1 MRTAQFAFVC
11 SSIFLS
17 LSAITTSG
25 ALAAEYELTP
35 TQDDQKWLLPKT
47 VPTPADNQITPERVA
62 LGKALFF
69 DPRLSAEGNVSCAS
83 CHIPAFGWTDGLG
96 TSRGIK
102 NKNLGKATP
111 TIINSGFNT
120 IQFWDGRSPTLEAQ
134 ALGPMASSDEMAV
147 DLGVL
152 VKWLNDEPTYK
163 AWFAKAYPN
172 EPLDKT
178 TVAKAV
184 ATFERTIVS
193 DNSPFDQWLRG
204 DKKAMTKQQIIG
216 FRLFNDP
223 NKGNCVACHQA
234 PNFTDNGFHNIGLA
248 SYGLPNPNLGR
259 YLQKPLPSLKG
270 AFKTP
275 TIRDITL
282 TAPYFHDGSAK
293 TLAEVVEHYNTG
305 GAVKTDLSA
314 NMKPLNLNAE
324 EKAALVAFM
333 QALTTERPPVVLPKL
348 PPQPH

>member
-1 MRTAQFAFVC
+1 M
-11 SSIFLS
+11 
-17 LSAITTSG
+17 
-25 ALAAEYELTP
+25 
-35 TQDDQKWLLPKT
+35 
-47 VPTPADNQITPERVA
+47 
-62 LGKALFF
+62 
-69 DPRLSAEGNVSCAS
+69 
-83 CHIPAFGWTDGLG
+83 
-96 TSRGIK
+96 
-102 NKNLGKATP
+102 
-111 TIINSGFNT
+111 
-120 IQFWDGRSPTLEAQ
+120 
-134 ALGPMASSDEMAV
+134 
-147 DLGVL
+147 DLGIL
-152 VKWLNDEPTYK
+152 VKWLNEEPTYQ

-172 EPLDKT
+172 EPIDKT
-178 TVAKAV
+178 AVAKAI

-216 FRLFNDP
+216 FRLFTDQ

-275 TIRDITL
+275 TFRDSTL

-293 TLAEVVEHYNTG
+293 TLAEVVEHYNNG
-305 GAVKTDLSA
+305 GAVKTDLSP

-324 EKAALVAFM
+324 EKAALIAFM
-333 QALTTERPPVVLPKL
+333 QALTTEHPPVVLPKL
-348 PPQPH
+348 PPQRY